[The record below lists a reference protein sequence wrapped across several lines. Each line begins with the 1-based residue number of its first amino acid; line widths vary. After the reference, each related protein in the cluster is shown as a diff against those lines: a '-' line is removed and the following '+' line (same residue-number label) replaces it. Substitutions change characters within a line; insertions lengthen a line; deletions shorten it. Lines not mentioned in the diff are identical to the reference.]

1 MAKDS
6 FRIYIWMLDT
16 IQRYGRITLADLKDK
31 WRTCSANDCRKE
43 LAPRTFAN
51 YKENIEQIFGI
62 EIACD
67 RATNEY
73 YIVNETDLGGTAIRD
88 WMLNSLSLRNMLLE
102 SAGLHERIVIENVP
116 SSHRFLTLVMDA
128 MRDNRKLVLHYKGYS
143 MNDYED
149 MTVHPYSIRLFKRRW
164 YLIGYSEYSKGMRI
178 YMLDRA
184 DDARMLGESFNMP
197 KEFDAEAFFEDYY
210 GVRVANKKEL
220 TKLVVKVKANRCDL
234 IRNLPLHSSQREIE
248 ITNEYS
254 IFEMHLIPNFDL
266 KQELISYMDSIEV
279 MEPEFLRTEMRMTL
293 RSMCKIYNSKSL
305 SDE

>member
-16 IQRYGRITLADLKDK
+16 LQRYGRITLADLKEK
-31 WRTCSANDCRKE
+31 WMTSSVNDCKKE

-62 EIACD
+62 EISCD

-73 YIVNETDLGGTAIRD
+73 YIVNESDLGGNAIRD
-88 WMLNSLSLRNMLLE
+88 WMLNSLSLRNLLNE
-102 SAGLHERIVIENVP
+102 SAGLHERIVIEDVP
-116 SSHRFLTLVMDA
+116 SSHRFLTLIMDA

-143 MNDYED
+143 MDDYKD

-184 DDARMLGESFNMP
+184 DDARMLGESFDMP
-197 KEFDAEAFFEDYY
+197 KEFDAEAFFEEFH
-210 GVRVANKKEL
+210 GVHPSRSEKVC
-220 TKLVVKVKANRCDL
+220 VKVKFLSSKRDL
-234 IRNLPLHSSQREIE
+234 VRTIPLHSTQKEIE
-248 ITNEYS
+248 TTSSYSVFEYY
-254 IFEMHLIPNFDL
+254 LRPNFDF
-266 KQELISYMDSIEV
+266 KQEIISYLDSAEV
-279 MEPEFLRTEMRMTL
+279 LEPVTL
-293 RSMCKIYNSKSL
+293 RQEIGRMLLNMYLKYREDLKR
-305 SDE
+305 